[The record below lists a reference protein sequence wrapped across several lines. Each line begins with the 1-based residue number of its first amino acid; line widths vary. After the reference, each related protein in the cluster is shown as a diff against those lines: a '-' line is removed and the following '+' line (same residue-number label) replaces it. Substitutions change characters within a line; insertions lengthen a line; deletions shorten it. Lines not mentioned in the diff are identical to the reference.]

1 MSDKAILFDA
11 SRCTACGACA
21 QACKERAGLPWG
33 TVEGNEAVA
42 DAYQRAADLD
52 GLSPLVIT
60 LTEREAAGQ
69 GMVWEVARKGCVRCA
84 EAPCA
89 QVCPTGSLT
98 LDEAAGLTGPVAERC
113 VSCGLCAMVCPV
125 AAPRSADERGA
136 VCLCDGC
143 PDRVANG
150 GKPACVAVCPTDALM
165 FGSRDEMMAAAHDR
179 AAVLRDRG
187 YDRASVLGE
196 SEQGGHFVVQVLK
209 YGVEGN
215 GNEPFATTEDIP
227 WIAGA
232 KMAGPVSLGVL
243 GIGTAGAAVA
253 LAVEAN
259 KARRERSEAMRVPV
273 NAYGGVTGAGVEEGV
288 PSSDARE
295 AAEMATETATVG
307 AVADGA
313 AASGALEA
321 ALRKREAMRARTAA
335 TPAAAAAAAAAAR
348 GEGPQL
354 IPVAFTADE
363 DGADEEGFESGESF
377 DNVEGAE
384 DFPEVDG
391 FGETEGFEGFD
402 GADDPDGVFELAA
415 NDKEDTG
422 ELYDLEEFQRLLKAD
437 ILAHHAAKIESRA
450 AAAETDGENTAEG
463 EGVSEEVEPT
473 GNAKS
478 DGAAEAVVSD
488 GSAPARV
495 TGADADKAD
504 ADKVD
509 ADKADAVD
517 SADGQA

>member
-1 MSDKAILFDA
+1 MMNDKAILFDA

-273 NAYGGVTGAGVEEGV
+273 NAYGGVAGAGAGESAPGTE
-288 PSSDARE
+288 ARE
-295 AAEMATETATVG
+295 TAQMATEAAT
-307 AVADGA
+307 DEA
-313 AASGALEA
+313 AASSALEA

-437 ILAHHAAKIESRA
+437 ILAHHAAKIEGKAATDEAVSSSEA
-450 AAAETDGENTAEG
+450 AA
-463 EGVSEEVEPT
+463 
-473 GNAKS
+473 
-478 DGAAEAVVSD
+478 DGAA
-488 GSAPARV
+488 G
-495 TGADADKAD
+495 GADADDATDVAD
-504 ADKVD
+504 AETPD
-509 ADKADAVD
+509 ATGDEA
-517 SADGQA
+517 